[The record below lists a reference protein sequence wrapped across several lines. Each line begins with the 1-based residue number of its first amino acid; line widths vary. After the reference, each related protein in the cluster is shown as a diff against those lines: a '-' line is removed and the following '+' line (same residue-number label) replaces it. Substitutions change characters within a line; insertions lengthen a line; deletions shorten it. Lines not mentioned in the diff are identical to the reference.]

1 MIDVTLKAKHLYF
14 VANQLQNVVARR
26 FFSLLSEIKIETTS
40 KGLEDDC
47 NLTVSTEDFKEI
59 YNILGAMPENKT
71 ARINREINS
80 LLEPQIFAGVQAGN
94 PEYIDVAMHIQ
105 SATDATSDWVASQI
119 EEGKNSLV

>member
-26 FFSLLSEIKIETTS
+26 FFSLLSEIKIETTG

-59 YNILGAMPENKT
+59 YNTLGAMPENRT

-94 PEYIDVAMHIQ
+94 AEYLDIAMHIQ